1 MNTYLCWKSSLCRH
15 MGSPSVAR
23 LQRLEGTR
31 SKREA
36 RDTGSNCTGLY
47 GRLASSVD
55 RFAKYFPRRHSILL
69 TIYWNLCNKLES
81 MQIHGKSKY
90 FYRQWRSF
98 VSCRCTHNNIH
109 SHLPTMVCLIDRNGI
124 FIRIAGLVAIAI
136 VTILLFII
144 VSLPVA
150 IDFFNATFDLFLF

>member
-1 MNTYLCWKSSLCRH
+1 MAAIVSLQTHGNTH
-15 MGSPSVAR
+15 Q
-23 LQRLEGTR
+23 LQDYKDWRCQKT
-31 SKREA
+31 KRED
-36 RDTGSNCTGLY
+36 RDTGTISTRFY
-47 GRLASSVD
+47 GRRASSVD
-55 RFAKYFPRRHSILL
+55 RFAMNFTRRHWQTL

-136 VTILLFII
+136 VTILFVI
-144 VSLPVA
+144 VSLAVA
-150 IDFFNATFDLFLF
+150 IDFCNASFDSSRLASP